1 MEGSQLTKEDGQLFL
16 LFDQFVQHLLGDVF
30 DVIFLEQVRQPLENF
45 LFHRQVTGVD
55 DGDTFTE
62 EDQGGQSLDAVLLS
76 FDQTVDPDE
85 LDVLLVAFV
94 VDILQFGQDLDV
106 VQVVLV
112 IWKRICRVSI
122 VRSEVMSL
130 TEEHGEVLLLVDE
143 FVQYFVGN
151 FFDLVV
157 LQLMEQPL
165 QEFFFVQQI
174 A

>member
-1 MEGSQLTKEDGQLFL
+1 MEGNQLTKEDGQLFL

-62 EDQGGQSLDAVLLS
+62 EDQSGQPLDAVLLS

-122 VRSEVMSL
+122 VRSEVVSL

-143 FVQYFVGN
+143 FVQYFVSN

-157 LQLMEQPL
+157 LQLME
-165 QEFFFVQQI
+165 
-174 A
+174 